1 MRSFSVE
8 DSLQAFAWVLRDVT
22 ATVTRTPHAW
32 YRMAHDSNQSRFRTI
47 TGERYRITITGE
59 RYRIAWRTIQIN
71 HDFARLQG
79 GKGNPNVTQKN
90 KKYLTLW
97 GTFFN
102 TACPGVYIEQNAPR
116 AVRSKAKVWTER
128 PARGAFYKSLT
139 CIKTRI
145 AAK

>member
-8 DSLQAFAWVLRDVT
+8 DSLQAFAWVLRDVTATVTRTLQAFAWVLRDVT

-71 HDFARLQG
+71 HDFARLHG
-79 GKGNPNVTQKN
+79 G
-90 KKYLTLW
+90 
-97 GTFFN
+97 
-102 TACPGVYIEQNAPR
+102 
-116 AVRSKAKVWTER
+116 
-128 PARGAFYKSLT
+128 
-139 CIKTRI
+139 
-145 AAK
+145 